1 MLAFRPLIPLPAA
14 LAAVT
19 ALTAVPGTAQ
29 EPLSPAAPLWF
40 QAEEPAPLVHPP
52 ERTADPDTRS
62 PLLAGALELLM
73 PVPTLGYAYAG
84 NWRRGLLPG
93 GIQVLGLFLV
103 SAGVGGV
110 IFDGLFDAD
119 DDASCGAL
127 CPIGATMIV
136 GGRVWATVGAARTAR
151 TRSLERGGALSLQ
164 WVPTSGGTGILV
176 AYRF

>member
-1 MLAFRPLIPLPAA
+1 MTAFRPHIPLLPA

-19 ALTAVPGTAQ
+19 ALTAVPGASQ
-29 EPLSPAAPLWF
+29 EPLAPAAPSWF
-40 QAEEPAPLVHPP
+40 QAEAPATLVHPP
-52 ERTADPDTRS
+52 EGTADPDTRS
-62 PLLAGALELLM
+62 PVLAGALELLM

-93 GIQVLGLFLV
+93 GVQVLGLFLV

-110 IFDGLFDAD
+110 IFDGLFGGD

-127 CPIGATMIV
+127 CPVGATMIV

-151 TRSLERGGALSLQ
+151 TRNLERGGALSLQ
-164 WVPTSGGTGILV
+164 WVPTSGGIGILA